1 MDKRQFVERLMVSI
15 YPFEYHV
22 FAHIQ
27 ARYLI
32 IFFVEKNAIAMLT
45 KTAIRVEAKPGMK
58 PLAGTERTNGLDIAN
73 RTKSAQNRG
82 GQQEVKSLNDKL
94 GLLEHLRA
102 RKAPRSE
109 DDDIDDDGDGHTLR
123 SDNASLIRPQ
133 LHSGGLLRNHSAR
146 GYAAC

>member
-1 MDKRQFVERLMVSI
+1 MYGLIFFIGELQVIPMDKRQFVERLMVSI

-82 GQQEVKSLNDKL
+82 GA
-94 GLLEHLRA
+94 A
-102 RKAPRSE
+102 RVEAP
-109 DDDIDDDGDGHTLR
+109 
-123 SDNASLIRPQ
+123 
-133 LHSGGLLRNHSAR
+133 
-146 GYAAC
+146 